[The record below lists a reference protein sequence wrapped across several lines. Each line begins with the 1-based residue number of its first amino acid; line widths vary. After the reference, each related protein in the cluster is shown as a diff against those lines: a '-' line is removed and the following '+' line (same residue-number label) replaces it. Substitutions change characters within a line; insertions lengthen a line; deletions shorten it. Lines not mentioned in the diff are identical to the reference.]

1 MMRRTR
7 VNGRVAAAA
16 VCALATF
23 PSVGVQAQDAAVRD
37 RPTDDELRPGRLV
50 IVGGALARDNA
61 AVYASMLEGRH
72 GDGPFC
78 VVPTAG
84 GDPAASLASAVAA
97 LEGHAAGHPVVG
109 LDLSLERPERAHD
122 PTAAEEIGACSG
134 FFFTGGVQ
142 SRVVDFFLPR
152 GDTTSAYRALVRRW
166 HEGAVVAGSSAGAA
180 MMSRVMIA
188 GGSSVAAL
196 AQGVSA
202 SDQADEEGEGRGGI
216 SIEPGMGFYPGA
228 LLDQH
233 FLARG
238 RIGRLLVAVL
248 AIDSVPVGF
257 GVDENTALVVD
268 GDRATVVGASGV
280 VVVDGRQARR
290 DSEVRGRG
298 LLVSLAGR
306 GDQVDLTTLRVSRD
320 PGKLPLRGAGEKLVP
335 PDDPFARW
343 AFLHLVRDLAASP
356 DVEVRFA
363 LPEAV
368 LVLRKGPGFSAW
380 QSGRDGG
387 VQGAPAGLSAGPFRV
402 DLLPGD

>member
-1 MMRRTR
+1 MRARTGAG
-7 VNGRVAAAA
+7 GRVAAAA
-16 VCALATF
+16 FCTLAAF
-23 PSVGVQAQDAAVRD
+23 SAPGVQAQDRAAAAV
-37 RPTDDELRPGRLV
+37 PAGAELRAGRLV

-84 GDPAASLASAVAA
+84 GDPAASMASAVATLA
-97 LEGHAAGHPVVG
+97 GHAGGHPVVG

-122 PTAAEEIGACSG
+122 ATAAEEIAVCSG

-152 GDTTSAYRALVRRW
+152 GDTTSAYRALLRRW
-166 HEGAVVAGSSAGAA
+166 QEGAVVAGSSAGAA

-188 GGSSVAAL
+188 GGSSAGAL
-196 AQGVSA
+196 AQGVSGRG
-202 SDQADEEGEGRGGI
+202 QADEEGEGGGGI

-248 AIDSVPVGF
+248 AHDSVPVGF
-257 GVDENTALVVD
+257 GIDENTALVVD

-280 VVVDGRQARR
+280 VVVDGRQVRR

-298 LLVSLAGR
+298 LVVSLAGA
-306 GDQVDLTTLRVSRD
+306 GDQVDLTTLRVRQG
-320 PGKLPLRGAGEKLVP
+320 PGKLALPGTGGRVVP
-335 PDDPFARW
+335 PENPFARW
-343 AFLHLVRDLAASP
+343 AFLHVVAALAASA
-356 DVEVRFA
+356 DGEVRFT
-363 LPEAV
+363 LPGAV
-368 LVLRKGPGFSAW
+368 LVLRKAPGFSAW
-380 QSGRDGG
+380 HSGPDGG
-387 VQGAPAGLSAGPFRV
+387 VQDTPAGLSAGPFLV
-402 DLLPGD
+402 DLLPGG